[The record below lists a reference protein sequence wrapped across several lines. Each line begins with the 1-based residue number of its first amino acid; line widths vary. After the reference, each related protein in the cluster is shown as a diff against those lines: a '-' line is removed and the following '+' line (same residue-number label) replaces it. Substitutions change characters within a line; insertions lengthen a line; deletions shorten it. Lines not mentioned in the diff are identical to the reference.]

1 MRTMACDVRLFD
13 FASVVF
19 IVLYVQNNVVNAQ
32 GMGDL
37 FGALGGLMGEL
48 GTGNRC
54 DFECSN
60 GKYTY

>member
-60 GKYTY
+60 GEYTY